1 MKIEFRDNKLLQHS
15 LAQARKLLKSARV
28 EVGLPEGAPE
38 RSRWLLALHERGAPG
53 AHIPPRPVV
62 GPALAKPE
70 TQAAVADGLLSACE
84 AAAQG
89 DPEGVLS
96 GFEEAGQAG
105 ADGIRAYIDAGI
117 QPGNAPLTISG
128 GWIRNFSS
136 GKPVHVPGKGFDKP
150 MYDTGELY
158 DSFSFEVKQRQ

>member
-1 MKIEFRDNKLLQHS
+1 MKFTFEENSVLQQN
-15 LAQARKLLKSARV
+15 LKDARKLLSSTHV
-28 EVGLPEGAPE
+28 EVGLPAGASG

-62 GPALAKPE
+62 GPALARAE
-70 TQAAVADGLLSACE
+70 TQSAVAEGLVSACE
-84 AAAQG
+84 AAAGG
-89 DPEGVLS
+89 DPSGVTA
-96 GFEEAGQAG
+96 GFEQAGQAG
-105 ADGIRAYIDAGI
+105 VDGIRACIDSGI

-158 DSFSFEVKQRQ
+158 NSFDYEVK

>member
-1 MKIEFRDNKLLQHS
+1 MNFTFTEDQEKETS
-15 LAQARKLLKSARV
+15 LTEALKLLKSTHV
-28 EVGLPEGAPE
+28 EVGLPAGASG

-62 GPALAKPE
+62 GPALAREE
-70 TQAAVADGLLSACE
+70 TREAIADGLLEACE
-84 AAAQG
+84 AAAKG
-89 DPEGVLS
+89 DSAGIKA
-96 GFEEAGQAG
+96 GFEQAGKAG
-105 ADGIRAYIDAGI
+105 ADGIRDYIDSGI
-117 QPGNAPLTISG
+117 QPGNAPLTVEG

-158 DSFSFEVKQRQ
+158 HSFSFEVK

>member
-1 MKIEFRDNKLLQHS
+1 MDVSFKEDR
-15 LAQARKLLKSARV
+15 AQQKALDEARKLLKSTKV
-28 EVGLPEGAPE
+28 EVGLPEGTPA

-62 GPALAKPE
+62 GPALAKEE

-84 AAAQG
+84 AASKA

-158 DSFSFEVKQRQ
+158 DSFSFEVKQS